1 MGKEGEIMNVYQE
14 GGGEVRDP
22 KFLSKREQQI
32 KDFREQGW
40 LVEAIAQQLGISP
53 RTVHVHLANIRRKI
67 GPPTAYWRYETP
79 GETYPVCS
87 VNVKRVKTIEE
98 VMP

>member
-1 MGKEGEIMNVYQE
+1 MGKEGEMMNVYQE
-14 GGGEVRDP
+14 GGGESRHP

-40 LVEAIAQQLGISP
+40 LVEPIAQTLGISP

-67 GPPTAYWRYETP
+67 GPPTVCWRYGGATE
-79 GETYPVCS
+79 
-87 VNVKRVKTIEE
+87 
-98 VMP
+98 

>member
-1 MGKEGEIMNVYQE
+1 MGKEGEMMNVYQD
-14 GGGEVRDP
+14 GGGEVRHP

-67 GPPTAYWRYETP
+67 GPPTAYWRYEA
-79 GETYPVCS
+79 S
-87 VNVKRVKTIEE
+87 RVREICE
-98 VMP
+98 

>member
-1 MGKEGEIMNVYQE
+1 MGKEGEMMNVYQE
-14 GGGEVRDP
+14 GGGEVRHP

-67 GPPTAYWRYETP
+67 GPPTVYWRYGGATE
-79 GETYPVCS
+79 
-87 VNVKRVKTIEE
+87 
-98 VMP
+98 